1 MEKIVV
7 WSESKGLIDIKK
19 FDNKEKAL
27 IYADMIW
34 QHLTKNERKAQRL
47 FVGYVDIDTLD
58 VWDVLKEY

>member
-1 MEKIVV
+1 MKKIVI

-34 QHLTKNERKAQRL
+34 QHLTKNERKTQRL